1 LNERPIKM
9 PHTIFCFIKNK
20 SIISEG
26 GKGAEAAAL
35 PAVSDRLIKF
45 PS

>member
-1 LNERPIKM
+1 MKGKM
-9 PHTIFCFIKNK
+9 PHTIFGFIKNK
-20 SIISEG
+20 SIEICREG